1 MAKRTLLARLEA
13 KERELDRLII
23 AGADLDEI
31 VKAHGEECEAHDR
44 YERAETGRQR
54 ALAVKIANRVT
65 PFMARMTE
73 KAIAEMQESLRHPA
87 PCMEAHRGR
96 NSGLTHCKRG
106 HEFTVENTA
115 WRSTGKGKPKQRLC
129 RQCMRDK
136 QAIRPIRPEVL
147 ALIRGEK

>member
-54 ALAVKIANRVT
+54 ALATKIGRSSCHRANGLRSAT
-65 PFMARMTE
+65 AWEDAML
-73 KAIAEMQESLRHPA
+73 AIRYPI
-87 PCMEAHRGR
+87 PCMEAQRGR
-96 NSGLTHCKRG
+96 NSGLTHCHKG
-106 HEFTVENTA
+106 HEFTPENTY
-115 WRSTGKGKPKQRLC
+115 TDPKGQRHCRTCNKAKRNRGPKIINS
-129 RQCMRDK
+129 
-136 QAIRPIRPEVL
+136 AVL
-147 ALIRGEK
+147 AVIRGEK